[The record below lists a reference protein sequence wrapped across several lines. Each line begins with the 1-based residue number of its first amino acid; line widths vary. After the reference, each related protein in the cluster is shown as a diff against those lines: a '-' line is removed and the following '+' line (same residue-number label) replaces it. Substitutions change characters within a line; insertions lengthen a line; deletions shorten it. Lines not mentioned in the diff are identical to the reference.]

1 MPAQAKTAMS
11 YLPYGRQPV
20 TGRWTLM
27 SVTLTCEQKTMP
39 PRSKE
44 TGKPIPHV
52 AGEETQAWSWGM
64 THPKSQSPGE
74 LRFVAMRFLSTPSG
88 YS

>member
-11 YLPYGRQPV
+11 YLLYGWQPAI
-20 TGRWTLM
+20 GRYNLM
-27 SVTLTCEQKTMP
+27 SVTLTCEQKTVP

-64 THPKSQSPGE
+64 THLKSQSPGE
-74 LRFVAMRFLSTPSG
+74 LRFVAMHFLSTPSG